1 MMNKKTQHI
10 LSTSSQL
17 LGICFIVLTALRIQK
32 LFEASVI
39 DELTAVAAVLFMTSS
54 LLSFLSIR
62 SETKNEDKFE
72 KWADIIFLFA
82 LAIMLLVI
90 LLITFDLIS

>member
-1 MMNKKTQHI
+1 MNKKTQHI

-17 LGICFIVLTALRIQK
+17 LGICFIVLTVLRIQR

-39 DELTAVAAVLFMTSS
+39 DELTAFAVVLFMTSS

-62 SETKNEDKFE
+62 SENLNEDNFE
-72 KWADIIFLFA
+72 KWADIIFLCA

>member
-1 MMNKKTQHI
+1 MNKKTQHI

-39 DELTAVAAVLFMTSS
+39 DELTAVAAVLFMISS

-62 SETKNEDKFE
+62 SENLNEDKFE

>member
-1 MMNKKTQHI
+1 MNKKTQHI

-39 DELTAVAAVLFMTSS
+39 DELTAFAAVLFMTSS

-62 SETKNEDKFE
+62 SENLNEDKFE

>member
-1 MMNKKTQHI
+1 MNKKTQHI

>member
-1 MMNKKTQHI
+1 MNKKTQHI

-39 DELTAVAAVLFMTSS
+39 DELTAFAAVLFMTSS

-62 SETKNEDKFE
+62 SENLNEDKFE
-72 KWADIIFLFA
+72 KWADIIFLCA